1 MQRRDFVKSAGLAV
15 AAGAMASD
23 LASAARA
30 DPAKQGAPAPAIAA
44 PALVTSNPKI
54 VWKLTSSFPTFL
66 DAIYGGA
73 ELFSSAVS
81 DATDGR
87 FRIEIHPAGEIA
99 AALDVFDAASKG
111 VIDCAQTALQYYWGA
126 EPALALATSVPFGM
140 NAREQ
145 NAYFRQGGG
154 TDLFNEILVDHS
166 LFALPAGNTGCQM
179 GGWFRK
185 ELRSAEDL
193 RGLKYRIS
201 GLAGKVMQKLGAVP
215 TAAARKDIASS
226 LKSGVLDA
234 AAWVSPYDDER
245 LKLTSI
251 APNYYYPGWFQ
262 GSMAI
267 HLVFNLAKWNALPK
281 SYQAIVRGAA
291 ELANVDMQAKY
302 DAMNPPALKRLVSG
316 GAKLRA
322 FPDDLMQAAWLAAI
336 EVYQEAAAS
345 NPKFKRVHESYM
357 NFRNEE
363 YLWWQVGEYPYDN
376 FIIRQRAKG

>member
-1 MQRRDFVKSAGLAV
+1 MQRRDFVKSVGLA
-15 AAGAMASD
+15 AA
-23 LASAARA
+23 ASAV
-30 DPAKQGAPAPAIAA
+30 AA
-44 PALVTSNPKI
+44 PALAAPAI
-54 VWKLTSSFPTFL
+54 VQSSPQVVWRLTSSFPAVL
-66 DAIYGGA
+66 DALYGGA
-73 ELFSSAVS
+73 DVFSRAVS
-81 DATDGR
+81 EATDGR
-87 FRIEIHPAGEIA
+87 FHIEIHPAGEIA
-99 AALDVFDAASKG
+99 SALDVFDAVSKG
-111 VIDCAQTALQYYWGA
+111 AIDCAQTALQYHWGA

-145 NAYFRQGGG
+145 NAFFRQGGG

-185 ELRSAEDL
+185 ELRSTADL
-193 RGLKYRIS
+193 KGLKYRIS
-201 GLAGKVMQKLGAVP
+201 GLAGKVMQKLGSVP
-215 TAAARKDIASS
+215 TAVARKDLASS
-226 LKSGVLDA
+226 LQSGALDA
-234 AAWVSPYDDER
+234 AAWVAPYDDER
-245 LKLTSI
+245 LKLTAI

-302 DAMNPPALKRLVSG
+302 DAFNPPALKRVVSA

-322 FPDDLMQAAWLAAI
+322 FPDDVMEAAWQAAI
-336 EVYQEAAAS
+336 EVYREAGAAD
-345 NPKFKRVHESYM
+345 PKFKRVHEAYM
-357 NFRNEE
+357 NFRNDE